1 MKNTK
6 VISLSLD
13 NETAEMLNSIS
24 GKTGLSKSN
33 IIKQLLKRIDI
44 ETTLKIQ
51 ERLTIKSQAKN
62 GEWCGSG
69 Q

>member
-51 ERLTIKSQAKN
+51 ERK
-62 GEWCGSG
+62 
-69 Q
+69 